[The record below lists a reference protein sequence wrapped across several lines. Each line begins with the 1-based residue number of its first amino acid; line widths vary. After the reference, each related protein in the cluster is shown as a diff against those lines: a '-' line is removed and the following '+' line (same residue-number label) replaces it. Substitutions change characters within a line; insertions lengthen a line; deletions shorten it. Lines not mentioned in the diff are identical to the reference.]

1 MSAENLT
8 TNQRLMADND
18 SSPATEKIEKWRQMR
33 DGGKLLV
40 VGACSDARLI
50 LPEMAYHIRTISAT
64 GPRSAWYEV
73 LNYSQ
78 VRGIVIMDH
87 FDCGGLKAKE
97 SIAGKEIEEEG
108 ALEYVRDHVWATDPV
123 KQSILTASW
132 TASRTHLPV
141 IAVVQDHHD
150 GSLYIQGA
158 FKNADQI
165 EYKTVPTYLLME
177 KELKEDI
184 YKRGRPQLKE
194 ELVPSVFSPTR
205 REITERALTL
215 VNNNV
220 VFTESQSIQLPEFV
234 SITDELK
241 PAMIRFPKVFGCPN
255 TLFQVSLSTRMLNE
269 ADLDNK
275 DVNDA
280 FQQIHYPISHCV
292 EAQGQSSAAF
302 QNTRVLYIET
312 AKMEVSD
319 KIAKLALRR
328 NWIRGWL
335 ELPNREIVIAEISA
349 GRIQNID
356 RAA

>member
-1 MSAENLT
+1 MDTENLT
-8 TNQRLMADND
+8 TNQRLMADNY
-18 SSPATEKIEKWRQMR
+18 SPLAAVKIEKWRQMR
-33 DGGKLLV
+33 DEGKLFV

-64 GPRSAWYEV
+64 GPRSAWHEV
-73 LNYSQ
+73 LNYSKVQ
-78 VRGIVIMDH
+78 GIVIMDH

-97 SIAGKEIEEEG
+97 SISGKEVAEEG

-141 IAVVQDHHD
+141 LAVVQDHHD

-158 FKNADQI
+158 FKNSDQI
-165 EYKTVPTYLLME
+165 EYKTIPTYLLTE

-184 YKRGRPQLKE
+184 YKNGRPQLRE
-194 ELVPSVFSPTR
+194 ELVPSVFSPGRKEVTD
-205 REITERALTL
+205 RALAL
-215 VNNNV
+215 INSSAG
-220 VFTESQSIQLPEFV
+220 FADSQSIQDPEFV

-241 PAMIRFPKVFGCPN
+241 PAIVRFPHLFGNPN

-280 FQQIHYPISHCV
+280 FGQMHYPISHCI
-292 EAQGQSSAAF
+292 ENQGQSFSAF

-312 AKMEVSD
+312 AKMEVSRR
-319 KIAKLALRR
+319 LATLLMRKS
-328 NWIRGWL
+328 WVKDWL
-335 ELPNREIVIAEISA
+335 GLPGREIVVAEIVA
-349 GRIQNID
+349 GRIQEID